1 MATTTINIR
10 IDEELKKSA
19 ELLFDDLG
27 LTMSA
32 AITIFLKSSV
42 NNEGIPFE
50 LKRAGISKKTEAA
63 IAEYIDMQMN
73 SQKYKRY
80 DTAEELL
87 AEAIADA

>member
-1 MATTTINIR
+1 MANINN
-10 IDEELKKSA
+10 SA
-19 ELLFDDLG
+19 
-27 LTMSA
+27 
-32 AITIFLKSSV
+32 

-87 AEAIADA
+87 AETITDSRTN